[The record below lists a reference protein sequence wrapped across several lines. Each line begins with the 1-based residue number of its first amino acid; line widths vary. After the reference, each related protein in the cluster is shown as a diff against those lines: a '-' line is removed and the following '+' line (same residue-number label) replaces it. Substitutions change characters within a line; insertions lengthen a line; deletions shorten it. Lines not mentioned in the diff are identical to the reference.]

1 LTTCLLGSI
10 GSILL
15 VAIASRSFDRLEV
28 KQ

>member
-10 GSILL
+10 GSILF